1 MNTSALLKQILF
13 SLKDIE
19 KLIIAG
25 QFEDAYEIGNDH
37 FKKLKSQIPHIFRL
51 RLFSALV
58 STSKLVLDDQ
68 ITYKAGQKNALKI
81 LAETKSFFINA
92 LSDKALEEEETNVNK
107 YIQEK
112 IMRLARRRFK

>member
-1 MNTSALLKQILF
+1 MKNSNLLKKLLF
-13 SLKDIE
+13 VMNDIE

-25 QFEDAYEIGNDH
+25 QFEDAYEIGNDY
-37 FKKLKSQIPHIFRL
+37 FKELKNQIPHIFRS

-68 ITYKAGQKNALKI
+68 IYYKAGKKNALET
-81 LAETKSFFINA
+81 LSETKSFFIDL
-92 LSDKALEEEETNVNK
+92 LSGKAQEEEETNVNK

-112 IMRLARRRFK
+112 ILRTAQRRFK